1 MRLETGAGEEI
12 FSAED
17 SFLRGKSGRGGERC
31 VFEVGLWRFFFCF
44 GGGGGLWGGV
54 GVGEV

>member
-1 MRLETGAGEEI
+1 MRLEAGAGEEI

-31 VFEVGLWRFFFCF
+31 VFEVGLWRFFIFL
-44 GGGGGLWGGV
+44 GG
-54 GVGEV
+54 